1 MSVRVN
7 KREESKVE
15 FIRVARELIKHTFMQ
30 TRRKFNNLDRN
41 KIHRLEDLVIEIS
54 TLINEANSIYSTSE
68 NDNVEI
74 KELYKKAR
82 RKLYALSSL
91 LSVYQ
96 EILDNRVKEYGWE
109 KWGTLINLEIGLLS
123 GLIKK

>member
-54 TLINEANSIYSTSE
+54 TLYN
-68 NDNVEI
+68 
-74 KELYKKAR
+74 
-82 RKLYALSSL
+82 
-91 LSVYQ
+91 
-96 EILDNRVKEYGWE
+96 
-109 KWGTLINLEIGLLS
+109 
-123 GLIKK
+123 